1 MVENQGIPCFPDV
14 PKQEEHDVW
23 SGPIREGKATA
34 EGPWHAVLSRQ
45 WQVANAKPYI
55 MCPGTFNKNMCI
67 GFQLGGAKF
76 TVRLISPTK
85 VPVMEVRVGVSTAM
99 EEQPA
104 KELDLVGKLH
114 LPNTHKVSGGR
125 GDWVQGLIGTAGSK
139 GGIWRIC
146 QTAQV
151 RLLSESE
158 CGEAIQQQA
167 MFSSDSSRE
176 PGSEKRLVCRAEC
189 RHGHARPYAM

>member
-1 MVENQGIPCFPDV
+1 M
-14 PKQEEHDVW
+14 
-23 SGPIREGKATA
+23 
-34 EGPWHAVLSRQ
+34 
-45 WQVANAKPYI
+45 
-55 MCPGTFNKNMCI
+55 
-67 GFQLGGAKF
+67 
-76 TVRLISPTK
+76 
-85 VPVMEVRVGVSTAM
+85 GVSTAM

-114 LPNTHKVSGGR
+114 LPNIHKVSGGR

-139 GGIWRIC
+139 GGIWRIY
-146 QTAQV
+146 QMAQV

-167 MFSSDSSRE
+167 MFSSNSSREE

-189 RHGHARPYAM
+189 RHCHARPDAM